1 MQIHLNCSVRKSFH
15 QYRPLTDPRFGGCCG
30 AYLTVWIALFE
41 FLSKHITSIY
51 VFAYPLSNKKKN
63 TGNDCS
69 SLAVTCAFVFFSC
82 TKTKSSRMK
91 TTNFKT
97 SKKIS
102 APINGTDC
110 VMLKYLWMRVYLV
123 VVSLTIVATPC
134 VSRQR
139 HGASKSGADNFGHQY
154 RTCDQVPPM
163 WTDFVVPY
171 QERFEHY
178 V

>member
-1 MQIHLNCSVRKSFH
+1 
-15 QYRPLTDPRFGGCCG
+15 
-30 AYLTVWIALFE
+30 
-41 FLSKHITSIY
+41 
-51 VFAYPLSNKKKN
+51 
-63 TGNDCS
+63 
-69 SLAVTCAFVFFSC
+69 
-82 TKTKSSRMK
+82 MK
-91 TTNFKT
+91 TTNFKI

-110 VMLKYLWMRVYLV
+110 VMLKYLSMRVYLV

-171 QERFEHY
+171 QERFENY
-178 V
+178 VQLGTSACSFWLKAPFSNKSCRQDDHGSSSVTSSLASMAISYHCFVSK